1 MKFLKS
7 YSFKNNSIISI
18 GNLSVGGSGK
28 TPMVIALSKIL
39 DNLSVSHA
47 VVSRGYKKKSFGEVV
62 VSDGLNVVKD
72 HRVSGDEPLLLASTL
87 KGVPVVVGD
96 KARAINIVNKLKKY
110 KTILID
116 DGYQTFKIKRD
127 LNILL
132 LDLSKEITDYRL
144 FPVGCLR
151 EPLSSISRADIVLFT
166 KGDGPLSKK
175 LKSYLM
181 KYINLNTQ
189 LVLDTQMIYSLL
201 EFKNNSFSKIDKI
214 IERRVISFSGIAS
227 PQPFIKISKKMFVNI
242 VDNFTFSDHCIYNKR
257 TISKIKSSIKKNNA
271 HGIVTTMKDF
281 IKIKP
286 YFSGFSIFVVDVEY
300 DIINVELLEK
310 MLKKFKN

>member
-1 MKFLKS
+1 MLIDIIINKNRGEAIRWAEKS
-7 YSFKNNSIISI
+7 DKKYDLI
-18 GNLSVGGSGK
+18 
-28 TPMVIALSKIL
+28 IL
-39 DNLSVSHA
+39 DDAYQHRSVF
-47 VVSRGYKKKSFGEVV
+47 RNF
-62 VSDGLNVVKD
+62 
-72 HRVSGDEPLLLASTL
+72 
-87 KGVPVVVGD
+87 
-96 KARAINIVNKLKKY
+96 
-110 KTILID
+110 
-116 DGYQTFKIKRD
+116 
-127 LNILL
+127 NILL
-132 LDLSKEITDYRL
+132 INTQQKHNELLPNG
-144 FPVGCLR
+144 FLR
-151 EPLSSISRADIVLFT
+151 EPLASLSRADIVMFT
-166 KGDGPLSKK
+166 KGGGSSSKK

-201 EFKNNSFSKIDKI
+201 EFKNNSFSKIGKI
-214 IERRVISFSGIAS
+214 IERRVISVSGIAS

-271 HGIVTTMKDF
+271 RGIVTTMKDF

-300 DIINVELLEK
+300 DIINVEVLEK